1 MDDCSVEAIPMD
13 RPTQLELAQR
23 LRALHRHPRP
33 LLLPNAWDAGSA
45 RLLAALGFA
54 AVATTSGGM
63 AWSLGYADGERA
75 PLDELLAAIAR
86 IVRVTAVPVSVD
98 FEGGHAAT
106 AAGVGEHVRA
116 LIDTG
121 AVGVNLED
129 GIGHT
134 RLRDIDA
141 AAARI
146 AAAREAADACGVPL
160 VINARVDVWIVGGAA
175 SDEERFEDGL
185 RRARAYLAAGADCI
199 YPIAVAQPALIGR
212 LCAAI
217 PAPVNIGA
225 RPGLPRLDEL
235 ARLGVARVSTA
246 TRLATLALGAV
257 HAAAQRLR
265 HEGDFAALASAFDYE
280 QAQRLFERD

>member
-1 MDDCSVEAIPMD
+1 MD
-13 RPTQLELAQR
+13 RPAQLELAQR

-129 GIGHT
+129 GIGHA

-199 YPIAVAQPALIGR
+199 YPIALADAAVIGR
-212 LCAAI
+212 LCSALD
-217 PAPVNIGA
+217 APVNVGA
-225 RPGLPRLDEL
+225 RAGMPGVAEL
-235 ARLGVARVSTA
+235 ARLGVARISTA
-246 TRLATLALGAV
+246 TRLATLALSHV
-257 HAAAQRLR
+257 RKAAERLR
-265 HEGDFAALASAFDYE
+265 SDGTFDHLEAGFGYPDM
-280 QAQRLFERD
+280 QRLFPPTLTT